1 MTTIRTATDDDLPRI
16 LALLTQ
22 SSLPTED
29 LADAVATFLV
39 DERDGALA
47 GVIGLQRFGQAG
59 LLRSLA
65 VAPAYQG
72 QGIARRLVV
81 ALETEA
87 RLQEIDA
94 LYLLTQTA
102 ERFFTLQAFEA
113 LPREQAPAALQASA
127 EFRSL
132 CPASA
137 VCMGKRLSAVAP
149 R

>member
-1 MTTIRTATDDDLPRI
+1 
-16 LALLTQ
+16 
-22 SSLPTED
+22 
-29 LADAVATFLV
+29 
-39 DERDGALA
+39 
-47 GVIGLQRFGQAG
+47 
-59 LLRSLA
+59 

-81 ALETEA
+81 ALETES

-127 EFRSL
+127 EFHSL

-137 VCMGKRLSAVAP
+137 VCMHKRLSAVAP

>member
-22 SSLPTED
+22 ASLPTED
-29 LADAVATFLV
+29 LADAMATFLV

-113 LPREQAPAALQASA
+113 LPREQAPAGLQASA

-137 VCMGKRLSAVAP
+137 VCMGKRLPAVAP

>member
-29 LADAVATFLV
+29 LADAMATFLV

-72 QGIARRLVV
+72 QGIARRLVA

-127 EFRSL
+127 EFHSL

-137 VCMGKRLSAVAP
+137 VCMRKRLSAVAP

>member
-22 SSLPTED
+22 ASLPTED
-29 LADAVATFLV
+29 LADAVPTFLV

-72 QGIARRLVV
+72 QGIARRLV
-81 ALETEA
+81 ATLETEA
-87 RLQEIDA
+87 RLQDIDA

-113 LPREQAPAALQASA
+113 LPREQAPAGLQASA

>member
-1 MTTIRTATDDDLPRI
+1 MTTIRTATDDNLPRI

-22 SSLPTED
+22 SSLPTDD
-29 LADAVATFLV
+29 LADAVATFLI

-65 VAPAYQG
+65 VAPAHQG
-72 QGIARRLVV
+72 QGIARRLVA

-87 RLQEIDA
+87 RQQDIDA

-137 VCMGKRLSAVAP
+137 ACMRKRLSAVAP

>member
-22 SSLPTED
+22 SSLPTAD
-29 LADAVATFLV
+29 LVDAVPTFLV

-72 QGIARRLVV
+72 QGIARRLVA

-87 RLQEIDA
+87 RQQDIDA

-113 LPREQAPAALQASA
+113 LPREQAPAALLASA

-137 VCMGKRLSAVAP
+137 VCMRKRLSAVAP

>member
-22 SSLPTED
+22 SSLPTAD
-29 LADAVATFLV
+29 LVDAVATFLV

-72 QGIARRLVV
+72 QGIARRLVA

-87 RLQEIDA
+87 RQQDIDA

-113 LPREQAPAALQASA
+113 LPRDQAPAGLQASA

-137 VCMGKRLSAVAP
+137 VCMRKRLSAVAP

>member
-22 SSLPTED
+22 ASLPTED
-29 LADAVATFLV
+29 LADAMATFLV

-72 QGIARRLVV
+72 QGIARRLVA

-87 RLQEIDA
+87 RQQDIDV

-127 EFRSL
+127 EFQSL

-137 VCMGKRLSAVAP
+137 VCMRKRLSAVAP

>member
-1 MTTIRTATDDDLPRI
+1 MTMIRTATDDDLPRI

-29 LADAVATFLV
+29 LADAMATFLV

-113 LPREQAPAALQASA
+113 MPREQAPAALQASA
-127 EFRSL
+127 EFHSL

-137 VCMGKRLSAVAP
+137 VCMRKRLSAVAP

>member
-1 MTTIRTATDDDLPRI
+1 MTMIRTATDDDLPRI

-29 LADAVATFLV
+29 LADAMATFLV